1 MLKLF
6 MYSAWNQENV
16 TNEVVAIPFF
26 FLKMQRFAIYPLE
39 SLEYAT
45 LVDQMLQLALKLRR
59 RHFNNGRSDGAR
71 LDMGRLLQDQ

>member
-1 MLKLF
+1 MRSLLSLF
-6 MYSAWNQENV
+6 
-16 TNEVVAIPFF
+16 FL
-26 FLKMQRFAIYPLE
+26 LKMQRFAIYPLE

-59 RHFNNGRSDGAR
+59 RHFNYGRSDGAR